1 MYRNKTGL
9 FRNRKSDNRH
19 FEPDEEEVLQ
29 GEEND
34 LNRTSLLTWTIKPV
48 VTGVTLDITNNN
60 EVKETSFHIDSEGA
74 QHVNVGKE

>member
-19 FEPDEEEVLQ
+19 FEPDEEVLQ